1 MQVRNLLFIGA
12 FLTAFLLLGSG
23 LMARQKPDTTS
34 IIDTTSILSTADSV
48 YADSVKR
55 VADSLLILA
64 KKKSLRDTTSFKK
77 LMTHPYLPMQ
87 TKPSFRINE
96 LHIAPNFDG
105 RFYLIIGM
113 LFYLAFIK
121 VTFPKYFSN
130 LFQLIFQSPIRQKQ
144 TREQLQ
150 QNNLAALF
158 SNILFIL
165 NASIFVSLI
174 AVKNAWVDL
183 SLYNCMAYSAI
194 AFTGLYLFKFLFLW
208 FSGWLFSQREAIGN
222 YSFIVFLTNK
232 VMGVFLIPAILLLA
246 FSPVSV
252 QDFAYNTAIIIIS
265 ILFVYRYLISFSI
278 VRASLKVSDFH
289 FFLYLCTCE
298 VLPMFVLYKLI
309 TDFISGTF

>member
-34 IIDTTSILSTADSV
+34 IIDTTSILSTADS
-48 YADSVKR
+48 ANTDSVKR

-64 KKKSLRDTTSFKK
+64 QKKSLRDTTSFKK

-113 LFYLAFIK
+113 LFYLALIK

-130 LFQLIFQSPIRQKQ
+130 LFQLIFQSPVRQKQ

-278 VRASLKVSDFH
+278 VRASLKVSAFH

>member
-64 KKKSLRDTTSFKK
+64 PKKSLRDTTSFKK

-278 VRASLKVSDFH
+278 VRASLKVSAFH

>member
-1 MQVRNLLFIGA
+1 MQIRYLFVLVA
-12 FLTAFLLLGSG
+12 FLSASLLMGSS
-23 LMARQKPDTTS
+23 LMAQQNLDTTRMQDTSSMISS
-34 IIDTTSILSTADSV
+34 IDSV

-55 VADSLLILA
+55 ASDSLSMLA
-64 KKKSLRDTTSFKK
+64 KKKAVIDTTSYQK

-105 RFYLIIGM
+105 RFYLLIGM

-130 LFQLIFQSPIRQKQ
+130 LFQLIFQSPVRQKQ

-165 NASIFVSLI
+165 NASIFVSLL
-174 AVKNAWVDL
+174 AVKNAWVDF
-183 SLYNCMAYSAI
+183 SLYTCIGYSA
-194 AFTGLYLFKFLFLW
+194 ALFAGLYVFKFLFLW
-208 FSGWLFSQREAIGN
+208 FSGWLFGQTEAIGN

-246 FSPVSV
+246 FSPISV
-252 QDFAYNTAIIIIS
+252 QDFAYNIALIVIS

-278 VRASLKVSDFH
+278 VRTSLKVSAFH

-298 VLPMFVLYKLI
+298 VLPMFVLYKL
-309 TDFISGTF
+309 TMDFISGTF

>member
-1 MQVRNLLFIGA
+1 
-12 FLTAFLLLGSG
+12 
-23 LMARQKPDTTS
+23 MARQKPDTTS
-34 IIDTTSILSTADSV
+34 IIDTTSILSIADSV
-48 YADSVKR
+48 YADSVNR
-55 VADSLLILA
+55 ASDSLSILI
-64 KKKSLRDTTSFKK
+64 KKKSVRDTSSYKN

-121 VTFPKYFSN
+121 VTFPKYFFN
-130 LFQLIFQSPIRQKQ
+130 LFQLIFQSPVRQKQ

-174 AVKNAWVDL
+174 ALKNAWVDL
-183 SLYNCMAYSAI
+183 SLYNCMAYSAV
-194 AFTGLYLFKFLFLW
+194 AFAGLYLFKFLFLW

-278 VRASLKVSDFH
+278 VRASLKVSAFH

>member
-130 LFQLIFQSPIRQKQ
+130 LFQLIFQSPVRQKQ

-246 FSPVSV
+246 FSPLSV
-252 QDFAYNTAIIIIS
+252 QDFAYNSALIIIS

-278 VRASLKVSDFH
+278 VRASLKVSAFH